1 MPQKAELLKLLLLM
15 RQSNPKR
22 LHKNSD
28 LKPTKLPYPIHKPIS
43 IYSHTHTGKSEGK
56 AGERAGLFGSCKTF
70 LATRH
75 TKQGDTTDP
84 LNGS

>member
-28 LKPTKLPYPIHKPIS
+28 LKPTKLPYPIHKATS
-43 IYSHTHTGKSEGK
+43 IYSHTYTGKSEGK
-56 AGERAGLFGSCKTF
+56 AGERAELFASCTTF
-70 LATRH
+70 LATRQ
-75 TKQGDTTDP
+75 TKRGDTTDR